1 MCVNPALYLGYKFG
15 HHAISRMNFNESQH
29 YFLTSADRDI
39 TEFMDEYIS
48 YNRMSK
54 YILHSTD
61 FSKYNNVVVGIC
73 FISSYNTVGRVLF
86 LFVYKKKVF

>member
-48 YNRMSK
+48 YNIVTREVRAFIKHCHSK
-54 YILHSTD
+54 RQSPVLQ
-61 FSKYNNVVVGIC
+61 NN
-73 FISSYNTVGRVLF
+73 NE
-86 LFVYKKKVF
+86 KKAT